1 MDSKAHRSVIQPS
14 QLHNPISLQTKKK
27 KLANRLRPECVTSWL
42 QKQRSVRF
50 TPKIPS
56 IATLADSW
64 WAWWQ
69 ANQPEWR
76 AQSSDGTLLQTSGG
90 DTSSIR
96 VGGQAGILEF
106 IMVLAW
112 WGALIPHPDPSE
124 MADTSRW
131 REAVIDVAW
140 VLSN

>member
-1 MDSKAHRSVIQPS
+1 M
-14 QLHNPISLQTKKK
+14 KKK
-27 KLANRLRPECVTSWL
+27 KFVNQLRPECVTLWL
-42 QKQRSVRF
+42 QKHRSVRF
-50 TPKIPS
+50 APKIS
-56 IATLADSW
+56 SVATLADSW

-76 AQSSDGTLLQTSGG
+76 TQRSDGTLLRTSGG

-112 WGALIPHPDPSE
+112 WGVLIPHPDQSE
-124 MADTSRW
+124 SADVSW
-131 REAVIDVAW
+131 WKEAVIDVAW
-140 VLSN
+140 VLGN